1 MVFPEQPIRG
11 ALAGSEL
18 AVAVVDKNLHC
29 AAWFEQL
36 TDSGTKLADL
46 TEMRKMGKFAAIA
59 KSLDNVI

>member
-1 MVFPEQPIRG
+1 MVVFPELPVRG

-29 AAWFEQL
+29 AAWLEQL

-46 TEMRKMGKFAAIA
+46 TEMRKME
-59 KSLDNVI
+59 